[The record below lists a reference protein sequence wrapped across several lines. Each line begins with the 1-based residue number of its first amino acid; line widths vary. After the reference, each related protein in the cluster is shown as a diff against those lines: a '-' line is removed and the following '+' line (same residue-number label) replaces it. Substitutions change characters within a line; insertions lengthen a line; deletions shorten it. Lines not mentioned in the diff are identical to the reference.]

1 MKALYFDCFSGISG
15 DMTLGALLDLGL
27 DKDAFLAEMAKLN
40 VEGFEIKIGRTEKSG
55 IGAQDVDVILT
66 NGEFVDEHH
75 HHEHTH
81 EHTHEHEHSHDEHT
95 HEHHHDHEH
104 TPEHEHHHDHEH
116 MHEHDHAHTHEHSHE
131 HTHAHVHRNINDI
144 KTIIDNSTIAD
155 SAKDLAKRIFMRVAK
170 AEAKVHGKTLEEVH
184 FHEVGALDSIVDI
197 IGTAVL
203 IDMIKPDKIYASVVN
218 DGHGFIKCQHG
229 LMPVP
234 APATAEIF
242 AASDVVYK
250 QIDVNNEM
258 VTPTGAAIIAELAE
272 SYGMCPQM
280 NIIKTGYG
288 AGKRE
293 FSIPNLLRVV
303 LGEIDG

>member
-1 MKALYFDCFSGISG
+1 
-15 DMTLGALLDLGL
+15 
-27 DKDAFLAEMAKLN
+27 
-40 VEGFEIKIGRTEKSG
+40 
-55 IGAQDVDVILT
+55 
-66 NGEFVDEHH
+66 
-75 HHEHTH
+75 
-81 EHTHEHEHSHDEHT
+81 
-95 HEHHHDHEH
+95 
-104 TPEHEHHHDHEH
+104 
-116 MHEHDHAHTHEHSHE
+116 
-131 HTHAHVHRNINDI
+131 
-144 KTIIDNSTIAD
+144 
-155 SAKDLAKRIFMRVAK
+155 MRVAK

-203 IDMIKPDKIYASVVN
+203 IDMIKPDKIYSSVVN

-242 AASDVVYK
+242 ADSKVVYK
-250 QIDVNNEM
+250 QIDVTNEM

-303 LGEIDG
+303 VGEIEG